1 MKKLFLIA
9 CCFVL
14 LVSCGRNPFKV
25 DLSNTKIDFQFYAF
39 DTDLF
44 AAGTNLEQQL
54 PDLEKKYPNILPL
67 FSSEIITIG
76 YPEDEGF
83 AERLN
88 SFVSDSLILEVKG
101 KVDAT
106 IDRNQI
112 KDGLQQAFRYFN
124 YYFPDK
130 VIPEVFTCISGFNQS
145 VIMTDSLMGIGLDK
159 YLGRDCNY
167 YPRLGI
173 PNYQT
178 INMNP
183 DKIVSDAMYAWST
196 TIFPFNGYGQQLI
209 DRMIYEGKM
218 LYLLDATLP
227 DTPDSLKIGYTQ
239 KQLEFCSI
247 KENAMWTYLAE
258 YKMLFS
264 TERMDIKRYVDDSP
278 YTSSFTADSPGRTGA
293 WLGWQI
299 VKAYM
304 NKHSE
309 VTIPEL
315 MEEKDCKK
323 ILNLSGYQP
332 E

>member
-1 MKKLFLIA
+1 MKRLFVIA
-9 CCFVL
+9 SCFIL
-14 LVSCGRNPFKV
+14 LVSCHRNPLKV
-25 DLSNTKIDFQFYAF
+25 DLSNTKIDFKFDAF
-39 DTDLF
+39 DSDLF
-44 AAGTNLEQQL
+44 AAGKDLQARLPALE
-54 PDLEKKYPNILPL
+54 EKYPNILPL

-83 AERLN
+83 TDRLN
-88 SFVSDSLILEVKG
+88 SFVTDSLILEVKG
-101 KVDAT
+101 EADAA
-106 IDRNQI
+106 IDRNKI
-112 KDGLQQAFRYFN
+112 KEELHEAFRYFS

-130 VIPEVFTCISGFNQS
+130 VVPEVFTCISGFNQS
-145 VIMTDSLMGIGLDK
+145 IIMTDSLMGIGLDK
-159 YLGRDCNY
+159 YMGRDCDY

-173 PNYQT
+173 PQYQR
-178 INMNP
+178 INMHP

-196 TIFPFNGYGQQLI
+196 TVFPFSGYGPQLI

-227 DTPDSLKIGYTQ
+227 DTPDTLKIGYTQ
-239 KQLEFCSI
+239 KQLDFCKM

-264 TERMDIKRYVDDSP
+264 SERMDIKRYVDDSP
-278 YTSSFTADSPGRTGA
+278 YTSSFTAESPGRTGA

-299 VKAYM
+299 VKAFM
-304 NKHSE
+304 KKHSE